1 MSEEMKLIGVSG
13 GDMLGGGFAVSFGFG
28 SHPCELATLTLRF
41 NAGIGTKELAKALRD
56 LADKMEGLKPE
67 EEELGLHEKHLKF
80 NVDSALKLAAD
91 KKKAWDRLLA
101 SVPKSYPPARP
112 GGKKTRSRS
121 VAPAPQPEKSMA
133 NKKTAKKRAK
143 KMAKASK
150 KPC

>member
-1 MSEEMKLIGVSG
+1 MKLVAISG
-13 GDMLGGGFAVSFGFG
+13 GKLLSKDMYLSLGFG
-28 SHPCELATLTLRF
+28 SHPCELSTLTLMLWPSPG
-41 NAGIGTKELAKALRD
+41 AAEVAEALRD
-56 LADKMEGLKPE
+56 LADSV
-67 EEELGLHEKHLKF
+67 EKLEDKGEYDF
-80 NVDSALKLAAD
+80 ALPDSAATVRKMSKELEA
-91 KKKAWDRLLA
+91 AWDALLRA
-101 SVPKSYPPARP
+101 GTESPRR

>member
-1 MSEEMKLIGVSG
+1 MKLVAISG
-13 GDMLGGGFAVSFGFG
+13 GKLLSKDMYLSLGFG
-28 SHPCELATLTLRF
+28 SHPCELSTLTLMLGP
-41 NAGIGTKELAKALRD
+41 APGTAEVAAALRG
-56 LADKMEGLKPE
+56 LADRV
-67 EEELGLHEKHLKF
+67 EELNPVEGDFVPRDPTGRLRKMSEELE
-80 NVDSALKLAAD
+80 A
-91 KKKAWDRLLA
+91 AWDALLRA
-101 SVPKSYPPARP
+101 GTEPSRR